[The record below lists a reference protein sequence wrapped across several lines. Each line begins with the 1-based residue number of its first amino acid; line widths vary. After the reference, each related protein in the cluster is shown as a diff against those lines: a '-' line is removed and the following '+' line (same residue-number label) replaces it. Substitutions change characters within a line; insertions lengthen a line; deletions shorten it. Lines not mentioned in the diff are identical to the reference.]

1 MKIKIIAIG
10 KLKDDYLAA
19 AVEDYAKRLSRYAKL
34 ELIESPDF
42 PNREGEEEKTMDR
55 EYEKAA
61 RFISPSDYL
70 VLLDPNGKELT
81 SHELPP
87 FLEDASIRGK
97 GSVSFLIGGSLG
109 LSKKAQARGNAKLS
123 LSRLTFT
130 HGLARILLLEQIYR
144 AFKIMRGEP
153 YDK

>member
-1 MKIKIIAIG
+1 MKIKIVAIG

-42 PNREGEEEKTMDR
+42 PSREGEEEKTMDK

-61 RFISPSDYL
+61 RFISSSDYL

-130 HGLARILLLEQIYR
+130 HGFARVLAPPLLR
-144 AFKIMRGEP
+144 
-153 YDK
+153 

>member
-34 ELIESPDF
+34 ELI
-42 PNREGEEEKTMDR
+42 
-55 EYEKAA
+55 YEKAA

-130 HGLARILLLEQIYR
+130 HGFARILLLEQIYR